1 MKRSKKETRGGAA
14 KQTLAVEMRG
24 DAWEIVHPRC
34 ARRRREDIEEI
45 ADMLA
50 SGEIDIAKDELVWLL
65 SECPDFLE
73 AARATRCDCD
83 GVRRSSISS
92 RTFWTGVRTFAA
104 SFGSGWQSRT
114 SSVRT
119 ARQRILLGSFE
130 RAALLFGSDGSPTHG
145 SRCMEATAT
154 TRPIRSTWNCPD
166 CWHAKKDLSDR
177 AMSNTLEEI
186 ACRLDTVKSFP
197 EIYEWRLLYDDHELL
212 ALSNA

>member
-73 AARATRCDCD
+73 AHVQLCAIAMESDDLRLARGHFGRAYELSLRALEAA
-83 GVRRSSISS
+83 GNPRPLPYALRGNESS
-92 RTFWTGVRTFAA
+92 
-104 SFGSGWQSRT
+104 
-114 SSVRT
+114 
-119 ARQRILLGSFE
+119 
-130 RAALLFGSDGSPTHG
+130 
-145 SRCMEATAT
+145 
-154 TRPIRSTWNCPD
+154 WNCPD
-166 CWHAKKDLSDR
+166 CWHAEKDLSDR
-177 AMSNTLEEI
+177 AMSDTLEEI

-197 EIYEWRLLYDDHELL
+197 EIYEWRLLYDDHELF